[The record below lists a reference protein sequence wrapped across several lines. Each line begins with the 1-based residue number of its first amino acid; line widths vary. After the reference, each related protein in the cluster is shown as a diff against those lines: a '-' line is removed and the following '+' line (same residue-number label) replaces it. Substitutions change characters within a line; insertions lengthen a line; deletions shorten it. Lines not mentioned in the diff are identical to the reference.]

1 MSQDVQVLIAEDE
14 PLVSRSLSRLIDLT
28 SGFELVGIAE
38 NVDQAIAMVG
48 SHRVDVVITDVRM
61 PDGGG
66 LRLVKEFKIR
76 SPETRV
82 LAYSA
87 YSDDRTVSEML
98 EAGAIGYV
106 VKNGRNA
113 ELLEGLRRAAANEA
127 SITGPAADSLLRK
140 MRSISSIEAR
150 VAPPDGVAAETQR
163 ILSAFGPG
171 SLTTVFQPIVSLND
185 QATVG
190 AEALSRISATPRRG
204 PEEWFADATRAG
216 VLIQADVAA
225 LRTAVHSARSL
236 PRTMFASCNATPEL
250 VLSGGLQ
257 ECLAGYDVSGLVIE
271 ITERAP
277 INDYSAFARALAP
290 MRIAGCRIAID
301 DTGSGFASLRHIL
314 RLEPD
319 IIKLDRDLCQGINAD
334 PARIALASGL
344 ASFAFGIGASIIAE
358 GIETKAELDVL
369 TALGVQM
376 GQGYLLGRPE
386 ALSPSWPGGEELTPS
401 AD

>member
-1 MSQDVQVLIAEDE
+1 MTDIKVLIAEDE
-14 PLVSRSLSRLIDLT
+14 PLVAKSLSRLIDLT
-28 SGFELVGIAE
+28 TGFELVGIAE
-38 NVDQAIAMVG
+38 NVDQALAIVA
-48 SHRVDVVITDVRM
+48 SKPVDVVISDVRM
-61 PDGGG
+61 PAGGG
-66 LRLVKEFKIR
+66 LRLVKEFRAR
-76 SPETRV
+76 SPLTRV

-87 YSDDRTVSEML
+87 YSDDRTVTEML

-140 MRSISSIEAR
+140 MREKGSSPAR
-150 VAPPDGVAAETQR
+150 VAPPESAAAATAHIQ
-163 ILSAFGPG
+163 SAFGPG
-171 SLTTVFQPIVSLND
+171 SLSTVFQPIVSLAD
-185 QATVG
+185 RSLVG
-190 AEALSRISATPRRG
+190 AEALSRFSASPRQG
-204 PEEWFADATRAG
+204 PDQWFAEATRAG
-216 VLIQADVAA
+216 LLIEADCAA
-225 LRTAVHSARSL
+225 LKTAINASKDL
-236 PRTMFASCNATPEL
+236 PKGLFASCNATPEL
-250 VLSGGLQ
+250 VLSGSLQ
-257 ECLAGYDVSGLVIE
+257 ECIQGHDVSALVIE

-290 MRIAGCRIAID
+290 LRNAGGRIAID

-358 GIETKAELDVL
+358 GIETQAELDVL

-386 ALSPSWPGGEELTPS
+386 PLSHGWP
-401 AD
+401 AAM